1 MRAGSGMRHDGHRTV
16 PESADRA
23 LCEDPAAMGTTDAR
37 RALLARLIDH
47 APTFPPASLPLA
59 EALAEDARAAAS
71 PHAFMLARLVWPA
84 TELAQLG
91 SSERAVSAVLDAP
104 LPEDAR
110 IESVETRAAG
120 RDGIPSH
127 VTEIYVETPID
138 DGLEVRLDHLSEQ
151 GLRAK
156 VRCGGADVPGDADLA
171 RFVRSCRER
180 GLVFKA
186 TAGLHHAVRGNGEHG
201 FLNVLA
207 AAVFEGDED
216 AALLE
221 TERDAFGLDAA
232 AFTWRD
238 HSASRDEIAR
248 ARQGLF
254 HSIGSCSFFEPVAEL
269 EALGMLPP

>member
-1 MRAGSGMRHDGHRTV
+1 
-16 PESADRA
+16 
-23 LCEDPAAMGTTDAR
+23 MGTTDAR

-47 APTFPPASLPLA
+47 APTFPPASLPPA
-59 EALAEDARAAAS
+59 EALDQDARAVAS

-84 TELAQLG
+84 SELAQLG
-91 SSERAVSAVLDAP
+91 SSERSVSAVLDAP
-104 LPEDAR
+104 LPDNAR
-110 IESVETRAAG
+110 VESVETRAAG
-120 RDGIPSH
+120 RDAIPSH

-138 DGLEVRLDHLSEQ
+138 DGLEDRLDHLRVER
-151 GLRAK
+151 LRAK
-156 VRCGGADVPGDADLA
+156 VRCGGGEVPGDTDLA

-186 TAGLHHAVRGNGEHG
+186 TAGLHHAVRGNEEHG

-216 AALLE
+216 AALAE

-232 AFTWRD
+232 AFSWRD
-238 HSASRDEIAR
+238 RSASGEEIAR
-248 ARQGLF
+248 ARHGLF
-254 HSIGSCSFFEPVAEL
+254 HSIGSCSFFEPVEEL

>member
-1 MRAGSGMRHDGHRTV
+1 MRAGSGMLHTV
-16 PESADRA
+16 IGRSRNRPDSA

-47 APTFPPASLPLA
+47 APTFPPASLPLTDA
-59 EALAEDARAAAS
+59 QAEDARAAAS
-71 PHAFMLARLVWPA
+71 PHAFMLARLVWPVSA
-84 TELAQLG
+84 LAQL
-91 SSERAVSAVLDAP
+91 SSSRRAVSAVLDAP

-120 RDGIPSH
+120 RDGIRSH

-138 DGLEVRLDHLSEQ
+138 DELEDRLDHLGVQ
-151 GLRAK
+151 RLRAK
-156 VRCGGADVPGDADLA
+156 VRCGGVEVPGDADLA

-207 AAVFEGDED
+207 AAVFAGDED
-216 AALLE
+216 AALAE
-221 TERDAFGLDAA
+221 SERDAFGLDAA

-238 HSASRDEIAR
+238 RSASGEEIAR
-248 ARQGLF
+248 ARQLF
-254 HSIGSCSFFEPVAEL
+254 HSIGSCSFFEPVEEL